1 MHFWNWFL
9 GVKKDSDVFPKGVE
23 KLMGWGGNY
32 LLSPWIT
39 NSITAV
45 FSIIPYL
52 RFDQNFLDSYVPGLS
67 KKQYSKLLHGVR
79 FALKHM
85 IDDERFE
92 PGDTSPFWCI
102 EVLSLQDFLNR
113 ISGQNEDLAYPSET
127 TTRVLLPRLIFS
139 SKKNEYF
146 QDINPT
152 QKFNLNDPAVL
163 QQPRWVLRLK
173 KIWNILFLVEQIFQM
188 IETNPKNLLY
198 PENLDKFNE
207 AYQLF
212 FELDIDLIGLI
223 EKNIGMIH
231 DIYQHYFPNFAK
243 DEKNLKT
250 FFQDIGYY
258 SGLVTSK
265 MGYSRG
271 LIDFSLKAKQ
281 LSPQILSWLTN
292 LINELVQFV
301 ATKSKIVVQSQRL
314 EKLQHEIQNFE
325 KKPQFFE
332 KNALEIFF
340 ELLQFIHKPSRNK
353 VIKLIRQMA
362 MEHETLVIEV
372 LRLLKYEVFPFGLGM
387 IEDLENELMLE
398 PGSLLGPLEI
408 FSQHIYH
415 SFIEFLD
422 FHHQND
428 LKHLYSQNWF
438 IVREENAYC
447 KWAKLKYQQDQLNIL
462 RKHLDAENIPPIQQF
477 KFLYEYLQLV
487 DSLCAE
493 KLRKNFDSE
502 IWDESKNA
510 ISNILTSHLAQIDN
524 QLSSLDEYLD
534 KHQFV
539 KHHAVVYFELKSKFK
554 ISYHDL
560 TDDQKAHCQRF
571 RNQSDKMAEIQRF
584 ILNMKE
590 DELQKTLRHP
600 ESGVLWLAST
610 LLVLFQGEHYL
621 IRIKNDDVISIERK
635 PDLNLGFQPKKNK
648 PIFLSGYMIEKLGIM
663 PDGNLTLHED
673 IPRFSIEIRHY
684 FKPVETPIIIKALK
698 SKDAALYLQDLNIKF
713 KKIVRVQS
721 KINLL
726 QSLIRSDNRSIEYIQ
741 SSYFELRGVFKALFP
756 KDFETLDRAFLT
768 PFESAAACEK
778 LLERMDK
785 KLAEHLKLQQETF
798 RDVFQHYEK
807 TYFQEKMNE
816 KLQPHAQ
823 AGHLMHSHRYSAS
836 LTQWLQKFNDM
847 LRSYASPALFQQLR
861 ELGSDSAVDMSR
873 WAIFSYPG
881 KAIVYL
887 HNLLFLSKKFYLGV
901 EKLKKHP
908 HHSVAA
914 NSELGYRIMTIVDY
928 FNFQN
933 LALFYFP
940 FNRKSWDM
948 LVEQINLITY
958 LRSIFQRYSNIYSL
972 KEKSE
977 YAFLNSSIISQHVFM
992 HLFENK
998 SIRAYLFEGKNG
1010 QMVEQLA
1017 YRLADDKHLLD
1028 TFKHI
1033 KKYEFFR
1040 EYRYDL
1046 IALRLKYLKF
1056 HRNLHEIGAFIEN
1069 QNKAKNKVQ
1078 YVVYHSYLK
1087 QLQLLID
1094 QRTDDFHQL
1103 LDKRDEIFFKIL
1115 EKNIQNLTHE
1125 LKPLEQVLSHV
1136 FFARSLNREQLRMI
1150 QDIQN
1155 KKESFL
1161 IAKRQ
1166 IIQLDLDIKK
1176 LSLEWKMTNQQF
1188 EAIQPIY
1195 SELDQVNQWLFDLIK
1210 KLIEQAE
1217 FEIQPRLEPQEKL
1230 SLSMILSGKS
1240 NSHPQLKWFIQ
1251 RLLMVE
1257 NDKYY
1262 FSPCVFTA
1270 KDRIIKTIIQ
1280 RYFSK
1285 NLNALSFSE
1294 MECLNKFRNEPALDL
1309 LIEYQEERLLFKSYE
1324 LSVIEQWLL
1333 EWVRHEYRSINKN
1346 ILNSINALPLKEFY
1360 SLWPIQS
1367 LLMRKEMYTA
1377 FRSCH
1382 RQKNEVSHRDLE
1394 ITFQKQVEAPLKSFE
1409 LLNFRAQYLREAHL
1423 QSRKMM
1429 QMYAYIDQKKFLYQL
1444 RYLIFSPMFIE
1455 YLRNGFSVLRD
1466 QCIENISLISPAL
1479 SSPIL
1484 IYVDGLEMSL
1494 NLGPGLLS
1502 NMIENYLNDFCMS
1515 FAHQISVSPLKVPMM
1530 IQQRALSI
1538 NERIEYLLLNFGL
1551 DEWLAHRQVMLAHL
1565 QAQNQTIEL
1574 KKFIY
1579 ECLIEYTKLFANVLE
1594 QKFGVLSHP
1603 SFLEKKKVF
1612 EFLKAYTDSHVQSL
1626 EKKGLINEE
1635 LYREFIPQ
1643 VQAGTQDSYFQAFC
1657 YKTFE
1662 SYLKSHL
1669 HECKQLNDLA
1679 MILDAFDHDLQK
1691 TRNNLL
1697 IYEKQ
1702 FQTKSQDW
1710 SSWIYKVFL
1719 ILPQY
1724 YFMNLIYYRFQN
1736 LKIIEEKQKQI
1747 ATLKTSIH
1755 HSEVQNIHQ
1764 VIEHFQAFFQ
1774 QAHIQNTLQKRAT
1787 PSWHLFYFLIE
1798 VGMYFV
1804 DSLYAL
1810 AHALFPGNHQF
1821 HLTQDECYIHQIQQT
1836 LQLKAKD
1843 VPFDY
1848 QNAIALL
1855 FKPKS
1860 ELSAIEAH
1868 MLRKSS

>member
-1 MHFWNWFL
+1 MRFWNWFL
-9 GVKKDSDVFPKGVE
+9 GVEKDSDVFPKGIE
-23 KLMGWGGNY
+23 KFIGWGGNY

-45 FSIIPYL
+45 VSIVPSL

-67 KKQYSKLLHGVR
+67 KKQYSKLLHGIR
-79 FALKHM
+79 FAFKHM
-85 IDDERFE
+85 LDDERFE

-102 EVLSLQDFLNR
+102 EVLPLQDFINR
-113 ISGQNEDLAYPSET
+113 ISGQNEDLAYPSQT

-152 QKFNLNDPAVL
+152 QKFNLNDFAVL

-173 KIWNILFLVEQIFQM
+173 KIWNILFLAEELFQI
-188 IETNPKNLLY
+188 IETNPKSLFY

-212 FELDIDLIGLI
+212 FELDIDLIGFV
-223 EKNIGMIH
+223 EKTLEMIH

-243 DEKNLKT
+243 DEKNLKI

-271 LIDFSLKAKQ
+271 SLDFSLEAKQ
-281 LSPQILSWLTN
+281 LFPQILSWLTS
-292 LINELVQFV
+292 LINDLVQFV
-301 ATKSKIVVQSQRL
+301 DTKSKIVVQSQRL
-314 EKLQHEIQNFE
+314 EKLQHEIQSFE

-332 KNALEIFF
+332 KNSLEIFF
-340 ELLQFIHKPSRNK
+340 ELLQFMHKPSRNK
-353 VIKLIRQMA
+353 VITLIRQMA

-398 PGSLLGPLEI
+398 PGSFLGPLEI

-428 LKHLYSQNWF
+428 LNYLYSQNWF
-438 IVREENAYC
+438 IVREANAYY

-462 RKHLDAENIPPIQQF
+462 RKHLYAENITPIQQF

-493 KLRKNFDSE
+493 KLRKDFDSE

-510 ISNILTSHLAQIDN
+510 INNILTSYLTQIDN

-571 RNQSDKMAEIQRF
+571 KNQSHKMAEIQRF

-600 ESGVLWLAST
+600 ESSVLRLAST

-621 IRIKNDDVISIERK
+621 IRIESDDMISIERK

-673 IPRFSIEIRHY
+673 IPRFSIKNHHY
-684 FKPVETPIIIKALK
+684 FKPVETPIVIKALK
-698 SKDAALYLQDLNIKF
+698 SKDAALYLQDLNIEF
-713 KKIVRVQS
+713 KKIVSVQS
-721 KINLL
+721 RINVLR
-726 QSLIRSDNRSIEYIQ
+726 SLIRSDNFSIKYIQ
-741 SSYFELRGVFKALFP
+741 SSYSELRGVFKALFSE
-756 KDFETLDRAFLT
+756 DFETFDRAFLT
-768 PFESAAACEK
+768 RFESASACEK
-778 LLERMDK
+778 LLERIDK
-785 KLAEHLKLQQETF
+785 ELAKHLKLQQETY
-798 RDVFQHYEK
+798 RDALQHYEK

-816 KLQPHAQ
+816 ELQPHSK
-823 AGHLMHSHRYSAS
+823 AGHLMHSNRYSTS

-847 LRSYASPALFQQLR
+847 LRSYATPALFQQLP
-861 ELGSDSAVDMSR
+861 ELRPDSAVDMSH
-873 WAIFSYPG
+873 WETFSYPT

-901 EKLKKHP
+901 EKIKKYP
-908 HHSVAA
+908 QHSVAA
-914 NSELGYRIMTIVDY
+914 NGELGYRIMTIVDY
-928 FNFQN
+928 FYFQN
-933 LALFYFP
+933 LVIFSFP
-940 FNRKSWDM
+940 FNGKSWNM
-948 LVEQINLITY
+948 LVEHINFINY

-998 SIRAYLFEGKNG
+998 SIRAYLFEGKHG

-1017 YRLADDKHLLD
+1017 FRLADDKGLLD

-1040 EYRYDL
+1040 EYRHDL
-1046 IALRLKYLKF
+1046 IDLRLKYLKF
-1056 HRNLHEIGAFIEN
+1056 RRNLHEIGAVIEN

-1087 QLQLLID
+1087 RLQSLID
-1094 QRTDDFHQL
+1094 QRTDDFHQS

-1125 LKPLEQVLSHV
+1125 LKPLEQVLSNA
-1136 FFARSLNREQLRMI
+1136 FFARPFNREQLKMI

-1155 KKESFL
+1155 KKELFL
-1161 IAKRQ
+1161 TAKRQ

-1176 LSLEWKMTNQQF
+1176 LSKEWKMTNLQF
-1188 EAIQPIY
+1188 ESIQSIY
-1195 SELDQVNQWLFDLIK
+1195 PELDPVNRWLFNLIK

-1217 FEIQPRLEPQEKL
+1217 FEIEPRLEPDEKL

-1240 NSHPQLKWFIQ
+1240 NSHQQLKMIIQ
-1251 RLLMVE
+1251 RLLVVE
-1257 NDKYY
+1257 NNKYY
-1262 FSPCVFTA
+1262 FSPWVFNA
-1270 KDRIIKTIIQ
+1270 KDRIIKTMIQ
-1280 RYFSK
+1280 RYFTK
-1285 NLNALSFSE
+1285 NLKVLSFSE
-1294 MECLNKFRNEPALDL
+1294 MECLNKFRNEPALNL
-1309 LIEYQEERLLFKSYE
+1309 LIEYQEERFLFKSYE

-1333 EWVRHEYRSINKN
+1333 EWIRHEYRSLNKS
-1346 ILNSINALPLKEFY
+1346 ILDSVNALPLKEFY

-1367 LLMRKEMYTA
+1367 LLMRTEMYTA
-1377 FRSCH
+1377 FRACH
-1382 RQKNEVSHRDLE
+1382 RQKNEVSYRNLE
-1394 ITFQKQVEAPLKSFE
+1394 MTFQKQALAPLKLLE
-1409 LLNFRAQYLREAHL
+1409 LLNFRAQYLQEAHI

-1444 RYLIFSPMFIE
+1444 RYLTFSPMFIE
-1455 YLRNGFSVLRD
+1455 YLRNGFSVLRA

-1502 NMIENYLNDFCMS
+1502 KMIENYLNDFCIS
-1515 FAHQISVSPLKVPMM
+1515 FAHQISVSPLKVPQM
-1530 IQQRALSI
+1530 IQQRTPVI
-1538 NERIEYLLLNFGL
+1538 KERMEHLQLNFGL

-1565 QAQNQTIEL
+1565 QAQNHTIEL

-1579 ECLIEYTKLFANVLE
+1579 ECLIEYTRLFANVLE

-1612 EFLKAYTDSHVQSL
+1612 EFLKAYTDLHVQPL
-1626 EKKGLINEE
+1626 EEKGLIKEE

-1679 MILDAFDHDLQK
+1679 IILDAFDHDLQK

-1697 IYEKQ
+1697 AYEKQ

-1710 SSWIYKVFL
+1710 SSWIYKFFL

-1747 ATLKTSIH
+1747 AILKISIH
-1755 HSEVQNIHQ
+1755 HSEAQNVHQ
-1764 VIEHFQAFFQ
+1764 VIEHFETFFQ
-1774 QAHIQNTLQKRAT
+1774 QAHIQNTLQKRAI
-1787 PSWHLFYFLIE
+1787 PSWHLFYMLID

-1810 AHALFPGNHQF
+1810 AHALFPRNHQF
-1821 HLTQDECYIHQIQQT
+1821 HLTQDECYIHQIQ
-1836 LQLKAKD
+1836 LILKLKAKD

-1860 ELSAIEAH
+1860 ELSAIEAPI
-1868 MLRKSS
+1868 LRKS